1 MAQIPNLDNAPINL
15 ISIREQSQ
23 KELIN
28 ILKNIQGKKC
38 LVIDPKL
45 GDSLSLII
53 QTSLLKEHGVE
64 LRHLSADHIQTD
76 CTKVVYLVRSQ
87 PNLMRHICSNI
98 HHDESKGLQREYHVY
113 FVPHRTIVCEKVLEE
128 EKLHNMVTIEE
139 YPLYIVPMDEDV
151 LSFELD
157 LAYKECQVD
166 GDTSSLWHIAKA
178 IHKLEFSFGV
188 IPNLRAK
195 GKASMRVADILN
207 RMQAEE
213 PVNSSDIIM
222 LYSMVMPEIN
232 TLILLD
238 REFLNIKNGS
248 IELDVSIMGLQQEGK
263 KKLNDKLFKEIWDLN
278 FEVVVQI
285 LRQKATSMKQDY
297 TEMTTTSQSVFEL
310 KDFVKKLNSLPEITR
325 HINLAQHLTTFTSKP
340 SFLGQLDMEH
350 TIVESQSYDICFDYI
365 EELIHKQEPLTTV
378 LRLLILFFVTNYG
391 RELLHSYGFEHIT
404 TLNNLEKAGL
414 FKKQESRSNQLTIKR
429 ALQLVVED
437 TDIANPN
444 DISYVFSG
452 YAPLS
457 IRLIQHA
464 IRSGWRPVEE
474 ILKLLPGPHL
484 ETKRG
489 AFSNSPSFDSLSEIS
504 TGIAKVSDGR
514 RALCLLSLLE
524 VLPLQRFLLFG
535 FSEGMAYDLIIAT
548 TKIVNGQ
555 TLVETFMEKLVL
567 LSILISPVPNPN
579 SRSRSLTL
587 LHNKCIQIE
596 ERGKQG
602 ERGKR
607 RETAL
612 AGASPPSPS
621 LSSVKGGEERACI
634 QERRDAVCRH
644 RRRPGA
650 RHRAASRRRP
660 VHGPTSLRYC
670 RRSVHKPSS
679 MGQNREE
686 RERDTRRE
694 AHDQPCRRQRR
705 GLPSP
710 SSRAATA
717 SLLLS
722 CSTAVVALCCCR
734 VSPSRRWRRKA
745 RQFCFCL
752 WVLESEKTPLPLLF
766 VGFKIIAATG
776 ITNRK
781 GEEAVFCCR
790 WCCHRTVEAI
800 ADYDFVIWLLNVPN
814 PAVLDIPESSTLR
827 KILAVNF
834 NFLHMLVGDDL
845 LMFNAKRIE
854 RVVLEYAGNALFLKS
869 KVQKQ
874 PIRQNP
880 EVTLCCDVRCK
891 IVGRSEEPNVYIS
904 NEQTTAAATLSF
916 IQTSI
921 SWKHNFCL
929 PVLVP
934 SRDPKSCE
942 SRNPMCS
949 KPTPA
954 FKKSQSVMDD
964 DLLLMVRSG
973 FAVAAVPVLATEGF
987 VSK

>member
-1 MAQIPNLDNAPINL
+1 MVELLLQFRGKIATAKLL
-15 ISIREQSQ
+15 ILREQSQ

-28 ILKNIQGKKC
+28 ILKNIRGKKC

-76 CTKVVYLVRSQ
+76 CTKVVYLVQSQ

-113 FVPHRTIVCEKVLEE
+113 FVPRRTVVCEKVLEE
-128 EKLHNMVTIEE
+128 EKLHNMVTIGE

-195 GKASMRVADILN
+195 GKASVRVADILN

-213 PVNSSDIIM
+213 PVNSSD
-222 LYSMVMPEIN
+222 MVMPEIN

-238 REFLNIKNGS
+238 REVDMVTPLCSQLTYEGLLDEFLNIKNGS
-248 IELDVSIMGLQQEGK
+248 VELDASIMGLQQEGK
-263 KKLNDKLFKEIWDLN
+263 KTKVPLNSTDKLFKEIRDLN

-297 TEMTTTSQSVFEL
+297 TEMTTTSQSVSEL

-378 LRLLILFFVTNYG
+378 LRLLILFSVTNSGLPKKHFDYLR

-414 FKKQESRSNQLTIKR
+414 FKKQESRSNWLTIKR

-437 TDIANPN
+437 TDTANPN

-452 YAPLS
+452 YAPFS

-489 AFSNSPSFDSLSEIS
+489 AFSNSPSFDSLSGVS
-504 TGIAKVSDGR
+504 TGIAKVPDGR
-514 RALCLLSLLE
+514 RAL
-524 VLPLQRFLLFG
+524 VLVVFVGGVTFAEISALRFLC
-535 FSEGMAYDLIIAT
+535 SQEGMAYDLIIAT

-555 TLVETFMEKLVL
+555 TLVETFMEKL
-567 LSILISPVPNPN
+567 
-579 SRSRSLTL
+579 
-587 LHNKCIQIE
+587 
-596 ERGKQG
+596 
-602 ERGKR
+602 
-607 RETAL
+607 
-612 AGASPPSPS
+612 
-621 LSSVKGGEERACI
+621 GG
-634 QERRDAVCRH
+634 
-644 RRRPGA
+644 
-650 RHRAASRRRP
+650 
-660 VHGPTSLRYC
+660 
-670 RRSVHKPSS
+670 
-679 MGQNREE
+679 
-686 RERDTRRE
+686 
-694 AHDQPCRRQRR
+694 
-705 GLPSP
+705 
-710 SSRAATA
+710 
-717 SLLLS
+717 
-722 CSTAVVALCCCR
+722 
-734 VSPSRRWRRKA
+734 
-745 RQFCFCL
+745 
-752 WVLESEKTPLPLLF
+752 
-766 VGFKIIAATG
+766 
-776 ITNRK
+776 
-781 GEEAVFCCR
+781 
-790 WCCHRTVEAI
+790 
-800 ADYDFVIWLLNVPN
+800 
-814 PAVLDIPESSTLR
+814 
-827 KILAVNF
+827 
-834 NFLHMLVGDDL
+834 
-845 LMFNAKRIE
+845 
-854 RVVLEYAGNALFLKS
+854 
-869 KVQKQ
+869 
-874 PIRQNP
+874 
-880 EVTLCCDVRCK
+880 
-891 IVGRSEEPNVYIS
+891 
-904 NEQTTAAATLSF
+904 
-916 IQTSI
+916 
-921 SWKHNFCL
+921 
-929 PVLVP
+929 
-934 SRDPKSCE
+934 
-942 SRNPMCS
+942 
-949 KPTPA
+949 
-954 FKKSQSVMDD
+954 
-964 DLLLMVRSG
+964 
-973 FAVAAVPVLATEGF
+973 
-987 VSK
+987 

>member
-28 ILKNIQGKKC
+28 ILKNIRGKKC

-113 FVPHRTIVCEKVLEE
+113 FVPRRTVVCEKVLEE
-128 EKLHNMVTIEE
+128 EKLHNMVTIGE

-195 GKASMRVADILN
+195 GKASVRVADILN

-213 PVNSSDIIM
+213 PVNSSD
-222 LYSMVMPEIN
+222 MVMPEIN

-238 REFLNIKNGS
+238 REVDMVTPLCSQLTYEGLLDEFLNIKNGS
-248 IELDVSIMGLQQEGK
+248 IELDASIMGLQQEGK
-263 KKLNDKLFKEIWDLN
+263 KTKVPLNSTDKLFKEIRDLN

-297 TEMTTTSQSVFEL
+297 TEMTTTSQSVSEL

-378 LRLLILFFVTNYG
+378 LRLLILFSVTNSGLPKKHFDYLR

-414 FKKQESRSNQLTIKR
+414 FKKQESRSNWLTIKR

-437 TDIANPN
+437 TDTANPN

-489 AFSNSPSFDSLSEIS
+489 AFSNSPSFDSLSGVS
-504 TGIAKVSDGR
+504 TGIAKVPDGR
-514 RALCLLSLLE
+514 RAL
-524 VLPLQRFLLFG
+524 VLVVFVGGVTFAEISALRFLC
-535 FSEGMAYDLIIAT
+535 SQEGMAYDLIIAT

-555 TLVETFMEKLVL
+555 TLVETFMEKL
-567 LSILISPVPNPN
+567 
-579 SRSRSLTL
+579 
-587 LHNKCIQIE
+587 
-596 ERGKQG
+596 G
-602 ERGKR
+602 
-607 RETAL
+607 
-612 AGASPPSPS
+612 
-621 LSSVKGGEERACI
+621 
-634 QERRDAVCRH
+634 
-644 RRRPGA
+644 
-650 RHRAASRRRP
+650 
-660 VHGPTSLRYC
+660 
-670 RRSVHKPSS
+670 
-679 MGQNREE
+679 
-686 RERDTRRE
+686 
-694 AHDQPCRRQRR
+694 
-705 GLPSP
+705 
-710 SSRAATA
+710 
-717 SLLLS
+717 
-722 CSTAVVALCCCR
+722 
-734 VSPSRRWRRKA
+734 
-745 RQFCFCL
+745 
-752 WVLESEKTPLPLLF
+752 
-766 VGFKIIAATG
+766 
-776 ITNRK
+776 
-781 GEEAVFCCR
+781 
-790 WCCHRTVEAI
+790 
-800 ADYDFVIWLLNVPN
+800 
-814 PAVLDIPESSTLR
+814 
-827 KILAVNF
+827 
-834 NFLHMLVGDDL
+834 
-845 LMFNAKRIE
+845 
-854 RVVLEYAGNALFLKS
+854 
-869 KVQKQ
+869 
-874 PIRQNP
+874 
-880 EVTLCCDVRCK
+880 
-891 IVGRSEEPNVYIS
+891 
-904 NEQTTAAATLSF
+904 
-916 IQTSI
+916 
-921 SWKHNFCL
+921 
-929 PVLVP
+929 
-934 SRDPKSCE
+934 
-942 SRNPMCS
+942 
-949 KPTPA
+949 
-954 FKKSQSVMDD
+954 
-964 DLLLMVRSG
+964 
-973 FAVAAVPVLATEGF
+973 
-987 VSK
+987 